1 MVTEVFQK
9 SSKSLFLKAL
19 ADIYEVA
26 GNPRPGRS
34 VFTRMTGA
42 TSGAIGLPSHSHSW
56 RGMSLAAKL
65 FISLIVSAGLGTL
78 IYGGIHQ
85 SSKNI
90 AEFICY
96 LGIAILASRLK
107 VNLPGITGTLSVNF
121 LFILIG
127 ILELSFT
134 ETLILGAVSML
145 AQCMYPERPKAIQ
158 VTFNVCA
165 GAVSTALAYL
175 VYHHPL
181 ARLVVDNNAVLL
193 GLAAVVY
200 FIANAGSIAAVISLT
215 ERRPLTR
222 ILVDCYFWSFP
233 YYLVGAGIAGAIAWL
248 NQSFNWETSLLLVP
262 AVYLIYRSY
271 RLYLGKLEDEK
282 RHVEEMANLHL
293 RTIEALAL
301 AIEAKDHTTHEHLQR
316 VRIYAIEVAKELGVK
331 GPELEALHAAALL
344 HDIGKL
350 AVPEHIISKPG
361 RLTPEEFE
369 KMKIHT
375 LVGAEILE
383 RVRFPYPVV
392 PIVRAHHEKWDGS
405 GYPMGLK
412 GAEIPVGA
420 RILSAVDYLDAL
432 ASDRQYRR
440 ALPLKEVMQKLAAE
454 SGKSFDPKVVDVLQK
469 RYIQL
474 ERLAVSKSAADPNGP
489 LSTAIKIERG
499 LEPAAGFENATV
511 QDYAGRETTF
521 LSSIAAARQE
531 AQSLFELS
539 QDLGASL
546 SLTETLSVF
555 SVKLKPMVPYD
566 AIAIYIRR
574 EDELVPE
581 YVNGDNYRLF
591 SSLRIPVGHGLSGWV
606 AQNRK
611 PIVNGNPSVEPGYL
625 NDPSKFSTLRSALA
639 VPLEGVG
646 GVTGVLALYRGERDA
661 FTTDNL
667 RILLAVSSK
676 MALSIENAL
685 KFAQA
690 ENSATTD
697 YLTGLPNARSLF
709 LQLDRDLA
717 RCKRDNSTLTVMVS
731 DMDGFKQIND
741 RFGHLEGNRVLRL
754 FAQALKDSCREYDYV
769 ARMGGD
775 EFVVIAPGLA
785 ADAAGKKAEQMRVL
799 AKQAGSEVCGEEI
812 LSLSVGRALYPE
824 DGKDAEQLLAEADRR
839 MYLEKQKQL
848 AYKDRRSHPRM
859 KCRVTIELTTDVG
872 GTPMFAN
879 LTDVSIGG
887 CYVETS
893 TIVPAG
899 SKITL
904 GFSMDDTSLKAEGI
918 VARLDPG
925 SGIAVQFREMNREG
939 RDRMFK
945 ILEFVQ
951 KATTFYNNRY
961 LDSLTKT

>member
-1 MVTEVFQK
+1 
-9 SSKSLFLKAL
+9 
-19 ADIYEVA
+19 
-26 GNPRPGRS
+26 
-34 VFTRMTGA
+34 MTGA
-42 TSGAIGLPSHSHSW
+42 SSVAISLPAQSRLW
-56 RGMSLAAKL
+56 RGLSAIAKL
-65 FISLIVSAGLGTL
+65 YISLVVIAGLATL
-78 IYGGIHQ
+78 LYAGIHQ

-107 VNLPGITGTLSVNF
+107 VSLPGITGTLSVNF

-127 ILELSFT
+127 VLELSFT
-134 ETLILGAVSML
+134 ETLILGAASML
-145 AQCMYPERPKAIQ
+145 AQCLYPERPRAIQ
-158 VTFNVCA
+158 VAFNVCA
-165 GAVSTALAYL
+165 GSISTALAY
-175 VYHHPL
+175 VAYHNPL
-181 ARLVVDNNAVLL
+181 ANLLIPNRPILL
-193 GLAAVVY
+193 GVAATVY

-215 ERRPLTR
+215 ERRALIR

-248 NQSFNWETSLLLVP
+248 NHTFNWETSLLLVP

-316 VRIYAIEVAKELGVK
+316 VRIYAIEVAKELGVN
-331 GPELEALHAAALL
+331 GAELEALHAAALL

-412 GAEIPVGA
+412 GAEIPIGA

-440 ALPLKEVMQKLAAE
+440 ALPLREVMQKLAAE
-454 SGKSFDPKVVDVLQK
+454 SGKSFDPKVVEVLQK
-469 RYIQL
+469 RYQYL
-474 ERLAVSKSAADPNGP
+474 ERLAVAKAEQDPNAP

-499 LEPAAGFENATV
+499 EAPAAGFENATAPEYV
-511 QDYAGRETTF
+511 GKETTF

-539 QDLGASL
+539 QYMGASL
-546 SLTETLSVF
+546 ALGETLSVF

-566 AIAIYIRR
+566 AIAIYVQR
-574 EDELVPE
+574 DNELVPE
-581 YVNGDNYRLF
+581 YVNGENYRLF
-591 SSLRIPVGHGLSGWV
+591 NSLRIPLGQGLSGWV
-606 AQNRK
+606 AQNKK

-639 VPLEGVG
+639 LPLEGVA
-646 GVTGVLALYRGERDA
+646 GVIGVLALYPAERDA
-661 FTTDNL
+661 VTSDHL
-667 RILLAVSSK
+667 RILLAVTGK
-676 MALSIENAL
+676 MALAIENAL
-685 KFAQA
+685 KYQQA
-690 ENSATTD
+690 ESSATTD

-709 LQLDRDLA
+709 LQLDRELA
-717 RCKRDNSTLTVMVS
+717 RCKRDNTSLTLMVC
-731 DMDGFKQIND
+731 DMNGFKKIND

-775 EFVVIAPGLA
+775 EFVVVAPGLA
-785 ADAAGKKAEQMRVL
+785 VEVAAKKADQLRVL
-799 AKQAGSEVCGEEI
+799 AKQAGFDVCGEDM
-812 LSLSVGRALYPE
+812 LSLSVGLAVSPG
-824 DGKDAEQLLAEADRR
+824 DGDDAEQLLTQADRR
-839 MYLEKQKQL
+839 MYVEKQKQPSQ
-848 AYKDRRSHPRM
+848 KDQRLHARM
-859 KCRVTIELTTDVG
+859 KCRLTIELQPQSG
-872 GTPMFAN
+872 GPVFGN
-879 LTDVSIGG
+879 LIDISLGG

-893 TIVPAG
+893 AILSPGSNVGLVFSIDDGALCADGTI
-899 SKITL
+899 
-904 GFSMDDTSLKAEGI
+904 
-918 VARLDPG
+918 ARIHPG
-925 SGIAVQFREMNREG
+925 SGVAVQFKEMSRESREKMY
-939 RDRMFK
+939 R

-951 KATTFYNNRY
+951 NSTTVYNDRY
-961 LDSLTKT
+961 LQNLFKR

>member
-1 MVTEVFQK
+1 M
-9 SSKSLFLKAL
+9 
-19 ADIYEVA
+19 DVA
-26 GNPRPGRS
+26 RHRS
-34 VFTRMTGA
+34 GGSVLTHMTGA
-42 TSGAIGLPSHSHSW
+42 TSVVIGLPAHSRSW
-56 RGMSLAAKL
+56 RSLSLPAKL
-65 FISLIVSAGLGTL
+65 FITLMVIAGLAVL
-78 IYGGIHQ
+78 VYGGVHQ

-127 ILELSFT
+127 VLELSFT

-145 AQCMYPERPKAIQ
+145 AQCLYPERPKAIQ

-165 GAVSTALAYL
+165 GAVSTALAYV

-181 ARLVVDNNAVLL
+181 SMEIVGNRPILL
-193 GLAAVVY
+193 GVAATVY
-200 FIANAGSIAAVISLT
+200 FVANAGSIAAVISLT

-233 YYLVGAGIAGAIAWL
+233 YYLVGAGIAGSIAWL
-248 NQSFNWETSLLLVP
+248 NHSFNWETSLLMAP

-316 VRIYAIEVAKELGVK
+316 VRIYAIEVAKELGVT

-412 GAEIPVGA
+412 GAEIPIGA

-440 ALPLKEVMQKLAAE
+440 ALPLRDVMQKLASE

-469 RYIQL
+469 RYQYL
-474 ERLAVSKSAADPNGP
+474 ERLAVAKASQDPNGP
-489 LSTAIKIERG
+489 LSTSIKIERG
-499 LEPAAGFENATV
+499 LEPAAGFENAAA
-511 QDYAGRETTF
+511 QDYVGRENTF

-566 AIAIYIRR
+566 AIAIYIKR
-574 EDELVPE
+574 EAELIPE

-591 SSLRIPVGHGLSGWV
+591 SSLRIPIGQGLSGWV
-606 AQNRK
+606 AHNRK
-611 PIVNGNPSVEPGYL
+611 PIINGNPSVEPGYL

-639 VPLEGVG
+639 VPLEGIS
-646 GVTGVLALYRGERDA
+646 GVIGVLALYRGERDA
-661 FTTDNL
+661 FTSDHL
-667 RILLAVSSK
+667 RILLAVSGK

-685 KFAQA
+685 KYQQA
-690 ENSATTD
+690 ESSATTD

-709 LQLDRDLA
+709 LQLDRELA
-717 RCKRDNSTLTVMVS
+717 RCKRDNTTLTVMVS

-775 EFVVIAPGLA
+775 EFVVIAPGLL
-785 ADAAGKKAEQMRVL
+785 ADAAAKKAYQLREL
-799 AKQAGSEVCGEEI
+799 AKQAGIEVCAEEI
-812 LSLSVGRALYPE
+812 LSLSVGQAMYPE
-824 DGKDAEQLLAEADRR
+824 DGKDAEELLAEADRR
-839 MYLEKQKQL
+839 MYQEKQQQPSRKN
-848 AYKDRRSHPRM
+848 RRVYSRM
-859 KCRVTIELTTDVG
+859 KCRIAIELQPDNGDAPAVG
-872 GTPMFAN
+872 N
-879 LTDVSIGG
+879 LIDISLGG

-893 TIVPAG
+893 AIFASG
-899 SKITL
+899 STL
-904 GFSMDDTSLKAEGI
+904 KLVFSIDDGQLSAEGT
-918 VARLDPG
+918 VARIHPG
-925 SGIAVQFREMNREG
+925 SGLAIQFKELNREDKG
-939 RDRMFK
+939 RMHR

-951 KATTFYNNRY
+951 NSTTFYDNRY
-961 LDSLTKT
+961 YGSLADR

>member
-1 MVTEVFQK
+1 
-9 SSKSLFLKAL
+9 
-19 ADIYEVA
+19 
-26 GNPRPGRS
+26 
-34 VFTRMTGA
+34 MTGA
-42 TSGAIGLPSHSHSW
+42 TSVARGLPAQSRSW
-56 RGMSLAAKL
+56 RGLSAVAKL
-65 FISLIVSAGLGTL
+65 YISLIIVAGLATL
-78 IYGGIHQ
+78 LYAGLHQ
-85 SSKNI
+85 TSKNI

-107 VNLPGITGTLSVNF
+107 VSLPGITGTLSVNF

-127 ILELSFT
+127 VLELSFA
-134 ETLILGAVSML
+134 ETLILGATSML
-145 AQCMYPERPKAIQ
+145 AQCLYPDRPRGMQ
-158 VTFNVCA
+158 VAFNVCA
-165 GAVSTALAYL
+165 GSISTALAYI

-181 ARLVVDNNAVLL
+181 SNQFIPNRPILL
-193 GLAAVVY
+193 GLAATVY
-200 FIANAGSIAAVISLT
+200 FIANAGSIATVISLT
-215 ERRPLTR
+215 ERRPLVQ

-248 NQSFNWETSLLLVP
+248 NHTFNWETSLLLVP

-316 VRIYAIEVAKELGVK
+316 VRVYAIEVAKELGVT

-412 GAEIPVGA
+412 GAEIPIGA

-440 ALPLKEVMQKLAAE
+440 ALPLRDVMQKLSAE
-454 SGKSFDPKVVDVLQK
+454 SGKAFDPKVVNVLQK
-469 RYIQL
+469 RYQYL
-474 ERLAVSKSAADPNGP
+474 ERLAVAKAGQDPNGP
-489 LSTAIKIERG
+489 LSTSIKIERG
-499 LEPAAGFENATV
+499 LEPAAGFENATA
-511 QDYAGRETTF
+511 QDYAGRENTF

-566 AIAIYIRR
+566 AIAIYIKR
-574 EDELVPE
+574 EAELIPE

-591 SSLRIPVGHGLSGWV
+591 SSLRIPIGQGLSGWV
-606 AQNRK
+606 AHNRK
-611 PIVNGNPSVEPGYL
+611 PIINGNPSVEPGYL

-639 VPLEGVG
+639 VPLEGIS
-646 GVTGVLALYRGERDA
+646 GVIGVLALYRGERDA
-661 FTTDNL
+661 FTSDHL
-667 RILLAVSSK
+667 RILLAVSGK

-685 KFAQA
+685 KYQQA
-690 ENSATTD
+690 EDSATTD

-709 LQLDRDLA
+709 LQLDRELA
-717 RCKRDNSTLTVMVS
+717 RCKRDNLALTVMVS

-775 EFVVIAPGLA
+775 EFVVIAPGLE
-785 ADAAGKKAEQMRVL
+785 ADAAGKKAEQMRAL
-799 AKQAGSEVCGEEI
+799 ARQAGNDVCGEDI
-812 LSLSVGRALYPE
+812 LSLSVGRALYPQ

-848 AYKDRRSHPRM
+848 SYKDRRSHPRM
-859 KCRVTIELTTDVG
+859 KCRVTIEIQTEAG
-872 GTPMFAN
+872 GAPLFAN
-879 LTDVSIGG
+879 LTDVSLGG
-887 CYVETS
+887 CYIETS
-893 TIVPAG
+893 TILPPG
-899 SKITL
+899 SKLKI
-904 GFSMDDTSLKAEGI
+904 GFSMDDASLSAEGV

-925 SGIAVQFREMNREG
+925 SGLAIQFRELNREG
-939 RDRMFK
+939 RERMLK

-951 KATTFYNNRY
+951 KTTTFYNNRY
-961 LDSLTKT
+961 LNSLTKS

>member
-1 MVTEVFQK
+1 MTGVPPPV
-9 SSKSLFLKAL
+9 
-19 ADIYEVA
+19 Y
-26 GNPRPGRS
+26 
-34 VFTRMTGA
+34 RMTGE
-42 TSGAIGLPSHSHSW
+42 TSVTTGLPAPPRSW
-56 RGMSLAAKL
+56 RSLPVVAKL
-65 FISLIVSAGLGTL
+65 FIAAIVSSGIAVLV
-78 IYGGIHQ
+78 YGGIHQ

-96 LGIAILASRLK
+96 LGIALLASRLK
-107 VNLPGITGTLSVNF
+107 VNLPGISGTLSVNF

-127 ILELSFT
+127 VLELSFT
-134 ETLILGAVSML
+134 ETLILGAASML
-145 AQCMYPERPKAIQ
+145 AQCLYPDRPDAIK
-158 VTFNVCA
+158 VTFNVCGSA
-165 GAVSTALAYL
+165 ISTALAYV

-181 ARLVVDNNAVLL
+181 SWLVFNSGPVLL
-193 GLAAVVY
+193 GIAATVY
-200 FIANAGSIAAVISLT
+200 FIANAGSIAMVISLT
-215 ERRPLTR
+215 ERRPLSR
-222 ILVDCYFWSFP
+222 ILIDCYFWSFP
-233 YYLVGAGIAGAIAWL
+233 YYLVGAGVAGSIAWL
-248 NQSFNWETSLLLVP
+248 NKKSNWETSLLVLP
-262 AVYLIYRSY
+262 AVYVIYRSY

-316 VRIYAIEVAKELGVK
+316 VRIYAIEVGKDLGVS
-331 GPELEALHAAALL
+331 GPELEALHAASLL

-405 GYPMGLK
+405 GYPFGLK
-412 GAEIPVGA
+412 GAEIPIGA

-440 ALPLKEVMQKLAAE
+440 ALPLREVMQKLSAE
-454 SGKSFDPKVVDVLQK
+454 SGKSFDPRVVDILQK
-469 RYIQL
+469 RYEQL
-474 ERLAVSKSAADPNGP
+474 ERLAVAKSASDPNGP
-489 LSTAIKIERG
+489 LSTSIKIERG
-499 LEPAAGFENATV
+499 LEPAAGFEQAKAK
-511 QDYAGRETTF
+511 DFAGREATF

-531 AQSLFELS
+531 AQTLFELS

-546 SLTETLSVF
+546 SLQETLSVF

-574 EDELVPE
+574 DNELIPE

-591 SSLRIPVGHGLSGWV
+591 SSLRLPIGEGLSGWV

-639 VPLEGVG
+639 VPLEGVA
-646 GVTGVLALYRGERDA
+646 GVIGVLALYRSERDA
-661 FTTDNL
+661 FTSDHL

-685 KFAQA
+685 KYQQA

-709 LQLDRDLA
+709 LQLERELA
-717 RCKRDNSTLTVMVS
+717 RCKRDNTSLTVMVS

-775 EFVVIAPGLA
+775 EFVVIAPGLTAEA
-785 ADAAGKKAEQMRVL
+785 AAKKAEQMRAL
-799 AKQAGSEVCGEEI
+799 ARHAGNEVCGEDI
-812 LSLSVGRALYPE
+812 LSLSVGRSVFPA

-839 MYLEKQKQL
+839 MYLEKQKEM
-848 AYKDRRSHPRM
+848 AYKDRRTHPRL
-859 KCRVTIELTTDVG
+859 KCRVTIEMKTEAEAG
-872 GTPMFAN
+872 PMFAN
-879 LTDVSIGG
+879 LTDVSMGG

-893 TIVPAG
+893 TIVAPG
-899 SKITL
+899 SRIKLT
-904 GFSMDDTSLKAEGI
+904 FSMDDPNLCAEGT

-925 SGIAVQFREMNREG
+925 SGFAVQFREMNREA
-939 RDRMFK
+939 RERMFK
-945 ILEFVQ
+945 IIEFVQ
-951 KATTFYNNRY
+951 KSNTFYNNRY
-961 LDSLTKT
+961 LDSLTRR